1 MDKQALLDHVEKSP
15 KAVGVHD
22 KAAWLDIFAED
33 YSVEDPVGST
43 PHTGEAANEAI
54 SRFYDT
60 FIAPND
66 IHFNVAHDIVNDMH
80 VVRDLTVHTGMSEK
94 LKAEV
99 PMHLL
104 YQLKEVNGELRI
116 HRLAAHWELMPM
128 MGQVF
133 SNGFAAFPVLSS
145 LTARMF
151 RYQGV
156 GGILGFS
163 RAAFNVGN
171 KGKRIVDQYFED
183 LNQKHMDRV
192 LKHIEKV
199 DTIMF
204 GEKPYTHD
212 DVNNMNFDHFETGKM
227 IAAGNFVTVSFMV
240 HIEGLAL
247 SGVAFFEFDK
257 GAKHIVSLRFYC

>member
-1 MDKQALLDHVEKSP
+1 MDKKKLLEHVEKSP
-15 KAVGVHD
+15 KAVGAHD

-33 YSVEDPVGST
+33 YCVEDPVGSA
-43 PHTGEAANEAI
+43 PHKGESANEAI

-60 FIAPND
+60 FIAPNE
-66 IHFNVAHDIVNDMH
+66 IRFSVAHDIVNDMH
-80 VVRDLTVHTGMSEK
+80 VVRDLTVHTGMSDS
-94 LKAEV
+94 LQAQV

-104 YQLKEVNGELRI
+104 YELKEVNGELKI

-133 SNGFAAFPVLSS
+133 SNGFAAVPVLSS

-151 RYQGV
+151 RYQGL
-156 GGILGFS
+156 GGVLGFS
-163 RAAFNVGN
+163 KAAFSVGN
-171 KGKRIVDQYFED
+171 KGKKIVEQYFED

-199 DTIMF
+199 GTIMF
-204 GEKPYTHD
+204 GERAYTHE

-227 IAAGNFVTVSFMV
+227 IAAGNFVTVSFIV
-240 HIEGLAL
+240 HIEGKAQ

-257 GAKHIVSLRFYC
+257 GAKHIINLRFYC